1 MKILN
6 TLLSG
11 TVVGLAAC
19 TTDPNSPGLEYMPDM
34 YRSPA
39 IEAYVDYGQEP
50 YEVGEEVARAQRN
63 TPSSRK
69 PVPGTIPFRGE
80 DQLAFALP
88 YAFAQTVDDYER
100 AGLELTSPLLT
111 NQANIEA
118 GQKVYVAM
126 CTQCHGTE
134 GKGDG
139 ALSRNGHIAGI
150 PSYADKLKEL
160 PEGKMYHTLTWG
172 KGLMGSHASQLS
184 QRQRWEVIEY
194 IKVLQQGG
202 EMPEFDE
209 DGMPLPA
216 DASPEA
222 KDEPK
227 APAAPASQVGMEGMA
242 DNTDF

>member
-1 MKILN
+1 MKTAQKILLP
-6 TLLSG
+6 TFAA
-11 TVVGLAAC
+11 VVLTAC
-19 TTDPNSPGLEYMPDM
+19 VTDANSPGLEYMPDM

-39 IEAYVDYGQEP
+39 VEAYVDYGQEP

-80 DQLAFALP
+80 DELAFALP
-88 YAFAQTVDDYER
+88 YPYAQTPEEYER
-100 AGLELTSPLLT
+100 AGVELTSPLVT
-111 NQANIEA
+111 NKANIEA
-118 GQKVYVAM
+118 GQRVYEAM
-126 CTQCHGTE
+126 CTQCHGVE

-139 ALSRNGHIAGI
+139 ALSTNGHIAGI
-150 PSYADKLKEL
+150 PSYADKLKDL

-194 IKVLQQGG
+194 IKVLQNGG

-209 DGMPLPA
+209 NGMPVPA
-216 DASPEA
+216 GEA
-222 KDEPK
+222 EQEESKPA
-227 APAAPASQVGMEGMA
+227 APAAPAGMEGMA
-242 DNTDF
+242 MNAQH